1 MYNRYLSISAQPIL
15 DPNYATYVS
24 DYKSAQRF
32 LTDSLGLSDYHKYAG
47 LSLDGSDG
55 TKNVSTILQA
65 PGLDYIQKKDLL
77 QTALSSF
84 MPTYIQDAQSLDTL
98 KQDVTKYGFF
108 SKELFGL
115 LNNEDYVTSIKDSL
129 LSLETIKFSS
139 AMKVFSYLDT
149 FVSGLGNFLN
159 MSTTDVTNKLTAI
172 TQRGEQDISVYL
184 NNCYLNPYEVDYD
197 CNLVGDFDRYYTL
210 VQPTES

>member
-1 MYNRYLSISAQPIL
+1 
-15 DPNYATYVS
+15 
-24 DYKSAQRF
+24 
-32 LTDSLGLSDYHKYAG
+32 
-47 LSLDGSDG
+47 
-55 TKNVSTILQA
+55 
-65 PGLDYIQKKDLL
+65 
-77 QTALSSF
+77 
-84 MPTYIQDAQSLDTL
+84 
-98 KQDVTKYGFF
+98 
-108 SKELFGL
+108 
-115 LNNEDYVTSIKDSL
+115 VTSIKDSL

-149 FVSGLGNFLN
+149 FISGLGSFLN
-159 MSTTDVTNKLTAI
+159 MSTIDVTNKLTAI